1 MGRTT
6 ARRTDHISLR
16 HTFSLT
22 TMNKFFSAGKYSRD
36 KSPLSGM
43 RGIFHQDNNQNKN
56 RREET
61 EIKKTRDKMRDGEM
75 AGPERLLDRA
85 PCLREGES
93 EWRDG
98 ERRQAHG
105 RGKHSRPLSTAEW
118 TQTEQVV
125 EKGKKKGDTFPRERK
140 GDRDPGRRVMEEE
153 GKEMRQRDRPRREL
167 MDYGEMERRHQERER
182 VETQSRAI
190 EERRRP
196 PEDIRTQKRERYKV
210 SGVEFQER
218 TVEVDDSWDRRD
230 RDAGRKKE
238 TFRAVM
244 DMRESER
251 YSPQKRPEREMY
263 TDRRERI
270 PRRDARSED
279 GNVKELERR
288 ERIRD
293 RGREDGIS
301 FTRSG
306 EYFKSRMLQERDRV
320 GYQERY
326 REEGYRDGRM
336 EVRLAER
343 EREGQREIGSHGRR
357 DDDRYR
363 NERRDRERKKR
374 QEDGRAGRRNRSLSD
389 SSPRVPPRGQS
400 SEGDSGMRY
409 RRDCE
414 RDQRQDGSVAK
425 ELQIDPGQ
433 AGEKSQR
440 KLAKS
445 ERLDREEPP
454 SCGSDKSQM
463 WLEPHRGKTRP
474 RQKEGR
480 RVDKWDIKSQAEG
493 ERDALRLQ
501 GDLDE
506 SNITQSRERQLE
518 RREQSEDSEGLS
530 VDGEEDDETFIEGK
544 EQLSDS
550 GGSLGEEKSRRRDL
564 QGEDLLNNTR
574 ETGTEE
580 EGSSDSGGG
589 GGSDSIWC
597 PDRDK
602 MLFTE
607 DSNVIL
613 SSGRDD
619 ADDMEQNC
627 RKREKFCKPWIL
639 NKKEES
645 IERNEEVI
653 NPEQQGREKKFIFC
667 VVGQTSSRSETSEV
681 SLSQDEENGRLET
694 DDPNIENHHR
704 SSDEDTSNP
713 QHDLTQTPSRRDEQL
728 FLDSQGTG
736 NGYSTPRGEDF
747 TSGNP
752 TEGDFGYGAPV
763 DLQDKE
769 VEEIMKKEPLPND
782 LGAKKRDSQTERL
795 LKQWRENHKRKGDQT
810 SGIPTNSCAYLPPRS
825 SSEQIQ
831 PFLDEINTEAMSP
844 EEVEAIRIRKSGT
857 WSDSKVTQWRSKAPH
872 LKWATTVVREILG
885 HSGEQTEDEPKS
897 ELEENQGAMQ
907 AENNKH
913 QEEAERK
920 SVNLPVVTLT
930 TDDQQSEPEQE
941 EEEEDYDL
949 DYKGTLQTQGNMHVD
964 QVTVMNVVT
973 RTCTHFDTLLNTG
986 GKEDE
991 MVEHRTEAAQ
1001 SGKADLA
1008 QLEETAEET
1017 GREKEMDM
1025 YLNVSSTLYKPS
1037 SCPILNYDSESDLLT
1052 FPGEDERQEV
1062 KDEMGQR
1069 VEERLR
1075 DEMVD
1080 IREVTV
1086 KTSYSFQYSSPE
1098 IRLRRMGIRKTRE
1111 RQNRD
1116 NVVGVE
1122 GEEEEGVGRDRRTRI
1137 FTPTDDN
1144 DIRSKSWGE
1153 VDLKNVLN
1161 SLGRR
1166 SRKSSIYNRPQLYQ
1180 QYNEEKQNFEI
1191 LRQSR
1196 SDNLSVCE
1204 VNSRSPLPSP
1214 QPARR
1219 PLPPLPSVPHPHS
1232 LSLSGSVNCAQ
1243 TLPLP
1248 EQSKSERRASSPSLC
1263 LSLTQ
1268 SSLLWRDLPAI
1279 RNSPKLEKLTE
1290 DQRRL
1295 QEVRFEVVTSE
1306 ASYSRSLDIV
1316 VEHFVKCKELEKLL
1330 TTQDKN
1336 WLFSRLTEVRVIS
1349 HRFLAKLEER
1359 VESDVTHFTV
1369 CDIIAQQC
1377 QRFKKVYV
1385 PYLTNQS
1392 YQDATY
1398 QRLMNDNPNFKRIV
1412 ESLEKS
1418 SVCQRLPLRSFLV
1431 LPFQRITRIKLLV
1444 QNILKRTTPGTV
1456 EAENTIKALRRLEKI
1471 IQESNDSIAEMKT
1484 IESLVSLSGKVE
1496 FVECKT
1502 LPLISQKR
1510 RLVREGPVTELMDFS
1525 LKQTERT
1532 IYLHLFNDHLLV
1544 SLQKEGGRFT
1554 VIDHCPVDE
1563 LRTEDFRVKL
1573 LTLQKNSFRLHMSQR
1588 SLLLRTETQSDKQR
1602 WLSALSRTHPVVD
1615 FSAAEKKAQM
1625 QCIRAYVAQQP
1636 DELSVEKA
1644 DVILVHQ
1651 DSADN
1656 WVEGTRLSD
1665 LHCGWVPKSHL
1676 KVISNDI
1683 IKKRNL
1689 SDALTLTKATAAF

>member
-1 MGRTT
+1 
-6 ARRTDHISLR
+6 
-16 HTFSLT
+16 
-22 TMNKFFSAGKYSRD
+22 MNKLLSAGKYSRD

-61 EIKKTRDKMRDGEM
+61 EINKTRDKMRDGEM

-105 RGKHSRPLSTAEW
+105 RGKHNRPLSTAER

-263 TDRRERI
+263 TDRRERT
-270 PRRDARSED
+270 PQRDARSED
-279 GNVKELERR
+279 VNVKELERR
-288 ERIRD
+288 EIIRD

-374 QEDGRAGRRNRSLSD
+374 QEDGRAGRRNRSLSN

-544 EQLSDS
+544 EQLSDN

-694 DDPNIENHHR
+694 DDSNIENHHR

-795 LKQWRENHKRKGDQT
+795 LKQWRENNKRKGDQT

-831 PFLDEINTEAMSP
+831 PFLGEINTEAMSP

-885 HSGEQTEDEPKS
+885 HSGEHTEDEPNS

-949 DYKGTLQTQGNMHVD
+949 DYK
-964 QVTVMNVVT
+964 
-973 RTCTHFDTLLNTG
+973 
-986 GKEDE
+986 
-991 MVEHRTEAAQ
+991 
-1001 SGKADLA
+1001 
-1008 QLEETAEET
+1008 
-1017 GREKEMDM
+1017 
-1025 YLNVSSTLYKPS
+1025 
-1037 SCPILNYDSESDLLT
+1037 
-1052 FPGEDERQEV
+1052 
-1062 KDEMGQR
+1062 
-1069 VEERLR
+1069 
-1075 DEMVD
+1075 
-1080 IREVTV
+1080 
-1086 KTSYSFQYSSPE
+1086 
-1098 IRLRRMGIRKTRE
+1098 
-1111 RQNRD
+1111 
-1116 NVVGVE
+1116 
-1122 GEEEEGVGRDRRTRI
+1122 
-1137 FTPTDDN
+1137 DDN

-1204 VNSRSPLPSP
+1204 VNSRSPIPSP

-1602 WLSALSRTHPVVD
+1602 WLSALSRTHPIVD

>member
-1 MGRTT
+1 
-6 ARRTDHISLR
+6 
-16 HTFSLT
+16 
-22 TMNKFFSAGKYSRD
+22 
-36 KSPLSGM
+36 M
-43 RGIFHQDNNQNKN
+43 RGIFHQDKNQNKN

-61 EIKKTRDKMRDGEM
+61 ETKKTRNKMRDGEM

-85 PCLREGES
+85 PGLREGES

-105 RGKHSRPLSTAEW
+105 RGKHNRPLSTAER

-167 MDYGEMERRHQERER
+167 MDYGEMERRRQERER

-238 TFRAVM
+238 TFRTVM

-251 YSPQKRPEREMY
+251 YSPQKRPERELY
-263 TDRRERI
+263 TDRTERT

-279 GNVKELERR
+279 VDVKELERR

-301 FTRSG
+301 FTRNG

-326 REEGYRDGRM
+326 REERYRDGRM

-343 EREGQREIGSHGRR
+343 EREGQREIGSHGRT

-374 QEDGRAGRRNRSLSD
+374 QEDGKAGRRNRSLSD

-445 ERLDREEPP
+445 ERLDREELP

-463 WLEPHRGKTRP
+463 WLEPHRGKTQP

-480 RVDKWDIKSQAEG
+480 RVDKWDIKLQAEG

-518 RREQSEDSEGLS
+518 RREQCEDSEGLS
-530 VDGEEDDETFIEGK
+530 VDGEEDDKTFIEGK

-550 GGSLGEEKSRRRDL
+550 GGSLGEERSRRRDL

-574 ETGTEE
+574 ESGTEE

-589 GGSDSIWC
+589 GGSDSIWY

-639 NKKEES
+639 NKKEEL

-653 NPEQQGREKKFIFC
+653 NPEQQGRENKFIFC
-667 VVGQTSSRSETSEV
+667 VVGQTSSRSETNEV

-713 QHDLTQTPSRRDEQL
+713 QHDLMQTPSRRDEQL

-752 TEGDFGYGAPV
+752 NEGDFGYGAPV

-769 VEEIMKKEPLPND
+769 VEEIMEKEPLPND

-795 LKQWRENHKRKGDQT
+795 LKQWRENNKRKGDQT
-810 SGIPTNSCAYLPPRS
+810 SGIPTNSCADLPPRS

-857 WSDSKVTQWRSKAPH
+857 WSDSKVTKWRSKAPH

-885 HSGEQTEDEPKS
+885 HSGEQTEDEPNS

-907 AENNKH
+907 AENNRH

-920 SVNLPVVTLT
+920 VVNLPVVTLT

-949 DYKGTLQTQGNMHVD
+949 DYK
-964 QVTVMNVVT
+964 
-973 RTCTHFDTLLNTG
+973 
-986 GKEDE
+986 
-991 MVEHRTEAAQ
+991 
-1001 SGKADLA
+1001 
-1008 QLEETAEET
+1008 
-1017 GREKEMDM
+1017 
-1025 YLNVSSTLYKPS
+1025 
-1037 SCPILNYDSESDLLT
+1037 
-1052 FPGEDERQEV
+1052 
-1062 KDEMGQR
+1062 
-1069 VEERLR
+1069 
-1075 DEMVD
+1075 
-1080 IREVTV
+1080 
-1086 KTSYSFQYSSPE
+1086 
-1098 IRLRRMGIRKTRE
+1098 
-1111 RQNRD
+1111 
-1116 NVVGVE
+1116 
-1122 GEEEEGVGRDRRTRI
+1122 
-1137 FTPTDDN
+1137 DDN

-1248 EQSKSERRASSPSLC
+1248 EQPKSERRASSPSLS

-1268 SSLLWRDLPAI
+1268 SSLLWRDLPAV

-1316 VEHFVKCKELEKLL
+1316 VEHFVKCKELETLL

-1349 HRFLAKLEER
+1349 YRFLAKLEER

-1412 ESLEKS
+1412 DSLEKS

-1554 VIDHCPVDE
+1554 VIDHCPVNE

-1615 FSAAEKKAQM
+1615 FSTAEKKAQM

>member
-1 MGRTT
+1 
-6 ARRTDHISLR
+6 
-16 HTFSLT
+16 
-22 TMNKFFSAGKYSRD
+22 
-36 KSPLSGM
+36 
-43 RGIFHQDNNQNKN
+43 
-56 RREET
+56 
-61 EIKKTRDKMRDGEM
+61 
-75 AGPERLLDRA
+75 
-85 PCLREGES
+85 
-93 EWRDG
+93 
-98 ERRQAHG
+98 
-105 RGKHSRPLSTAEW
+105 
-118 TQTEQVV
+118 
-125 EKGKKKGDTFPRERK
+125 
-140 GDRDPGRRVMEEE
+140 
-153 GKEMRQRDRPRREL
+153 
-167 MDYGEMERRHQERER
+167 
-182 VETQSRAI
+182 
-190 EERRRP
+190 
-196 PEDIRTQKRERYKV
+196 
-210 SGVEFQER
+210 
-218 TVEVDDSWDRRD
+218 
-230 RDAGRKKE
+230 
-238 TFRAVM
+238 
-244 DMRESER
+244 
-251 YSPQKRPEREMY
+251 
-263 TDRRERI
+263 
-270 PRRDARSED
+270 
-279 GNVKELERR
+279 
-288 ERIRD
+288 
-293 RGREDGIS
+293 
-301 FTRSG
+301 
-306 EYFKSRMLQERDRV
+306 MLQERDRV

-326 REEGYRDGRM
+326 REERYRDGTM

-343 EREGQREIGSHGRR
+343 EREGQREIG
-357 DDDRYR
+357 
-363 NERRDRERKKR
+363 N
-374 QEDGRAGRRNRSLSD
+374 
-389 SSPRVPPRGQS
+389 
-400 SEGDSGMRY
+400 
-409 RRDCE
+409 
-414 RDQRQDGSVAK
+414 
-425 ELQIDPGQ
+425 
-433 AGEKSQR
+433 
-440 KLAKS
+440 
-445 ERLDREEPP
+445 
-454 SCGSDKSQM
+454 KSQM

-480 RVDKWDIKSQAEG
+480 RVDKWDIKSQAER

-550 GGSLGEEKSRRRDL
+550 GGSLGEERSRRRDL

-574 ETGTEE
+574 ESGTEQ

-589 GGSDSIWC
+589 GGSDSIWY

-639 NKKEES
+639 NKKEQS

-667 VVGQTSSRSETSEV
+667 VVGQTSSQSETSEM

-795 LKQWRENHKRKGDQT
+795 LKQWRENKRKGDQT

-844 EEVEAIRIRKSGT
+844 EEVEAIRFRKSGT
-857 WSDSKVTQWRSKAPH
+857 WSNSKVTQWRSKAPH

-885 HSGEQTEDEPKS
+885 HSGEQTEDEPNS

-949 DYKGTLQTQGNMHVD
+949 DCKGTLQTQGNMHVD

-991 MVEHRTEAAQ
+991 MVEHRTETAQ

-1008 QLEETAEET
+1008 QFEETAEET
-1017 GREKEMDM
+1017 DREKEVDM

-1062 KDEMGQR
+1062 KDEMRQR

-1098 IRLRRMGIRKTRE
+1098 ICLRRMGIRKTRE

-1137 FTPTDDN
+1137 FTPTG
-1144 DIRSKSWGE
+1144 K
-1153 VDLKNVLN
+1153 
-1161 SLGRR
+1161 GR
-1166 SRKSSIYNRPQLYQ
+1166 IP
-1180 QYNEEKQNFEI
+1180 
-1191 LRQSR
+1191 
-1196 SDNLSVCE
+1196 
-1204 VNSRSPLPSP
+1204 
-1214 QPARR
+1214 
-1219 PLPPLPSVPHPHS
+1219 
-1232 LSLSGSVNCAQ
+1232 
-1243 TLPLP
+1243 
-1248 EQSKSERRASSPSLC
+1248 
-1263 LSLTQ
+1263 
-1268 SSLLWRDLPAI
+1268 
-1279 RNSPKLEKLTE
+1279 
-1290 DQRRL
+1290 
-1295 QEVRFEVVTSE
+1295 
-1306 ASYSRSLDIV
+1306 
-1316 VEHFVKCKELEKLL
+1316 
-1330 TTQDKN
+1330 
-1336 WLFSRLTEVRVIS
+1336 
-1349 HRFLAKLEER
+1349 
-1359 VESDVTHFTV
+1359 
-1369 CDIIAQQC
+1369 
-1377 QRFKKVYV
+1377 
-1385 PYLTNQS
+1385 
-1392 YQDATY
+1392 
-1398 QRLMNDNPNFKRIV
+1398 
-1412 ESLEKS
+1412 
-1418 SVCQRLPLRSFLV
+1418 
-1431 LPFQRITRIKLLV
+1431 
-1444 QNILKRTTPGTV
+1444 TV
-1456 EAENTIKALRRLEKI
+1456 EK
-1471 IQESNDSIAEMKT
+1471 
-1484 IESLVSLSGKVE
+1484 
-1496 FVECKT
+1496 
-1502 LPLISQKR
+1502 
-1510 RLVREGPVTELMDFS
+1510 
-1525 LKQTERT
+1525 
-1532 IYLHLFNDHLLV
+1532 
-1544 SLQKEGGRFT
+1544 
-1554 VIDHCPVDE
+1554 
-1563 LRTEDFRVKL
+1563 
-1573 LTLQKNSFRLHMSQR
+1573 
-1588 SLLLRTETQSDKQR
+1588 
-1602 WLSALSRTHPVVD
+1602 
-1615 FSAAEKKAQM
+1615 
-1625 QCIRAYVAQQP
+1625 
-1636 DELSVEKA
+1636 
-1644 DVILVHQ
+1644 
-1651 DSADN
+1651 
-1656 WVEGTRLSD
+1656 
-1665 LHCGWVPKSHL
+1665 
-1676 KVISNDI
+1676 
-1683 IKKRNL
+1683 
-1689 SDALTLTKATAAF
+1689 

>member
-1 MGRTT
+1 
-6 ARRTDHISLR
+6 
-16 HTFSLT
+16 
-22 TMNKFFSAGKYSRD
+22 
-36 KSPLSGM
+36 M

-61 EIKKTRDKMRDGEM
+61 ETKKTRDKMRDGEM
-75 AGPERLLDRA
+75 AGPERLSDRA

-105 RGKHSRPLSTAEW
+105 RGKHNRPLSTAER
-118 TQTEQVV
+118 TQTERVV
-125 EKGKKKGDTFPRERK
+125 EKGKKKGDTYPRERK

-153 GKEMRQRDRPRREL
+153 GREMRQRDQPRREL
-167 MDYGEMERRHQERER
+167 MDYGEMERWRRQERER
-182 VETQSRAI
+182 VETQSSAI
-190 EERRRP
+190 EEGRRP

-218 TVEVDDSWDRRD
+218 TVEVDDSWERID

-238 TFRAVM
+238 MFRAVM

-251 YSPQKRPEREMY
+251 HSPQKRPEREMY
-263 TDRRERI
+263 TDRRART

-279 GNVKELERR
+279 VDVKELERK

-293 RGREDGIS
+293 RGREEGIPFS
-301 FTRSG
+301 RRG
-306 EYFKSRMLQERDRV
+306 EYFKSRMLQERDRT

-326 REEGYRDGRM
+326 REERYKRREMDDRERNRDGRT

-343 EREGQREIGSHGRR
+343 EREGRREIGSDGRR

-363 NERRDRERKKR
+363 NERRERERKKR

-389 SSPRVPPRGQS
+389 SSPRVPARGQS

-433 AGEKSQR
+433 AGEKSKRQ
-440 KLAKS
+440 LARS

-463 WLEPHRGKTRP
+463 WLEPHRGKTQP

-506 SNITQSRERQLE
+506 RNITQSRERQLE
-518 RREQSEDSEGLS
+518 RREQSEDSEGVS

-550 GGSLGEEKSRRRDL
+550 GGSLGEERNRRRDF

-574 ETGTEE
+574 ESGTEE

-589 GGSDSIWC
+589 GVSDVIWY
-597 PDRDK
+597 PERDK

-619 ADDMEQNC
+619 GDDREQNC
-627 RKREKFCKPWIL
+627 RNCEKFCNPCIL
-639 NKKEES
+639 NKREEES

-653 NPEQQGREKKFIFC
+653 NSEQQGREKKFIFC
-667 VVGQTSSRSETSEV
+667 VVGQTSSRSGTSEV
-681 SLSQDEENGRLET
+681 SLSQDEENRRPET
-694 DDPNIENHHR
+694 DDPNIGHHHR

-747 TSGNP
+747 TSGSP

-769 VEEIMKKEPLPND
+769 VEEIMKKGPLLND
-782 LGAKKRDSQTERL
+782 MGAKKRDSQTERL
-795 LKQWRENHKRKGDQT
+795 LEQWRENNKNKGDQT
-810 SGIPTNSCAYLPPRS
+810 SGIPTNSCADLPPRS

-831 PFLDEINTEAMSP
+831 PFKDEINTEAMSP
-844 EEVEAIRIRKSGT
+844 EEVEAIRIRKSRT

-885 HSGEQTEDEPKS
+885 HSEEQTEDEPNS
-897 ELEENQGAMQ
+897 ELEENQGTMQ

-941 EEEEDYDL
+941 EEEEDYNL
-949 DYKGTLQTQGNMHVD
+949 DYRGTLQTQGNMHVD

-973 RTCTHFDTLLNTG
+973 LTCTHFDTLLNTG

-1008 QLEETAEET
+1008 ELEETDEET
-1017 GREKEMDM
+1017 GREKEVDM

-1075 DEMVD
+1075 DKMMD

-1086 KTSYSFQYSSPE
+1086 KTSYSFQDSSPE
-1098 IRLRRMGIRKTRE
+1098 IRLRIGIRKTRE

-1122 GEEEEGVGRDRRTRI
+1122 GEEEGAGRDRRTRI
-1137 FTPTDDN
+1137 FTLTD
-1144 DIRSKSWGE
+1144 
-1153 VDLKNVLN
+1153 
-1161 SLGRR
+1161 
-1166 SRKSSIYNRPQLYQ
+1166 RPQLYQ

-1214 QPARR
+1214 PPARR

-1232 LSLSGSVNCAQ
+1232 LSHPRSVNCAQ

-1248 EQSKSERRASSPSLC
+1248 EQSRGERRASSPGLC

-1268 SSLLWRDLPAI
+1268 SSLLWRDLPAV

-1336 WLFSRLTEVRVIS
+1336 WLFSRLTEVRAIS
-1349 HRFLAKLEER
+1349 RRFLAKLEER

-1525 LKQTERT
+1525 LKQTERN

-1602 WLSALSRTHPVVD
+1602 WLSALSRSHPVVD

-1625 QCIRAYVAQQP
+1625 QCIRAYIAQQP

-1689 SDALTLTKATAAF
+1689 SDALTLTKAKAAF